1 MVQNVV
7 TYTVIIDVPN
17 PEMKLRPGM
26 TATVTV
32 LVDKH
37 DSTLRI
43 PTTALRFNPP
53 QDILDKF
60 RQDISDQQSAL
71 QQSGGGSGQMASR
84 DSSKGKHRRID
95 QQMQEQSQGQ
105 GQTPFKTSRVWVL
118 QPDNTIKPVQFI
130 GGLNDNHYLEV
141 VSGDLKEGDDI
152 VLGIFGV
159 ETSSST
165 QQQVNPFAPR
175 FGGPGGGGGQR
186 PAGGGG
192 GGR

>member
-1 MVQNVV
+1 
-7 TYTVIIDVPN
+7 
-17 PEMKLRPGM
+17 
-26 TATVTV
+26 
-32 LVDKH
+32 
-37 DSTLRI
+37 
-43 PTTALRFNPP
+43 
-53 QDILDKF
+53 
-60 RQDISDQQSAL
+60 
-71 QQSGGGSGQMASR
+71 MASR